1 MSFIIENPYYRATP
15 SQNLPDL
22 FCDNPLPNLD
32 EFIGS
37 KQDKLIIFEP
47 WEADIPG
54 PVMKSGKTVIE
65 CITDQLKNIDTKNVT
80 FITPN
85 LDCNSV
91 PFADNVLHY
100 PYHFLDIQKK
110 QDNLTGMTFARKKH
124 FCSFNG
130 AIKHKRI
137 KFIKFCEE
145 HDLIKDNYVSLV
157 GTYDHGFKT
166 DEKVNLYTLD
176 KSADEVRADDKS
188 VPLDIMK
195 DSFLNIIN
203 ETHEDEHVF
212 FTEKTWKPILNFQ
225 IFLYYGVS
233 DPTRYYEE
241 LQNMG
246 FQLYTEII
254 DYKNDPLQELLKFT
268 KLTISEIQQKI
279 SPSKLMNNR
288 RLAESI
294 NCNDI
299 KTSLLYGKSI

>member
-1 MSFIIENPYYRATP
+1 MSFIIDNPYYRATP
-15 SQNLPDL
+15 SQNMPQL
-22 FCDNPLPNLD
+22 FCDNPLPSLD
-32 EFIGS
+32 EFIKS
-37 KQDKLIIFEP
+37 KEEKLIIFEP

-54 PVMKSGKTVIE
+54 PVMKSGQTVIDN
-65 CITDQLKNIDTKNVT
+65 ITEQLKSIDPNRVT

-85 LDCNSV
+85 LDCNAV
-91 PFADNVLHY
+91 PFANKVLHY

-110 QDNLTGMTFARKKH
+110 QDKLAGVTVARKKH

-145 HDLIKDNYVSLV
+145 HNLIKGNYVSLV

-176 KSADEVRADDKS
+176 KNVNEVRKDDKS

-195 DSFLNIIN
+195 DSFLNVIN

-225 IFLYYGVS
+225 VFLYYGVS
-233 DPTRYYEE
+233 NPARYYEE
-241 LQNMG
+241 LQKMG

-254 DYKNDPLQELLKFT
+254 NYDNDPLDELLKFT
-268 KLTISEIQQKI
+268 KMSISEIQQKI
-279 SPSKLMNNR
+279 SIYKLMMNKQ
-288 RLAESI
+288 LAESI
-294 NCNDI
+294 DCNEI
-299 KTSLLYGKSI
+299 KKNLLYDKSI